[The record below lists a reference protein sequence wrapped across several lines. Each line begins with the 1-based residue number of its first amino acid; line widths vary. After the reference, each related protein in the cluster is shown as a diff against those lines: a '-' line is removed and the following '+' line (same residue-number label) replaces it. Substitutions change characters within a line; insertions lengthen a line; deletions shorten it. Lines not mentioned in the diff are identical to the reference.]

1 MDFKTSWTTSRR
13 AMLGAAALLLGT
25 LLACGGGADRSKAN
39 LRFVNASSGYAAL
52 DLYIDDKRRFEAI
65 GYGESATY
73 AETEPDQMASGIH
86 RTGSASPLLTL
97 APAVTKDKHFTL
109 LAYGR
114 EGALASLLIDDNA
127 EAADSGKAKLRIVNA
142 APDAGELD
150 VYLTAANEPLTGAVP
165 LRASVAVGVLSDFST
180 LNSGDWRLRITGA
193 GDRTDLRLDLPGIT
207 LATRVVSTLVLT
219 PTTGGVLVN
228 ALMLNQQ
235 AAITR
240 HPVQHARVRAA
251 APNNGTM
258 QVSVRGVPLLNAV
271 AAPVVGAYQ
280 LLPVGE
286 QPVTVSIDG
295 APLTLPNVTLAAGT
309 ELTLLVYA
317 DLGVPAAIWL
327 IDDNRPPVSTSQA
340 KLRLVHG
347 RDGLGGALSLKV
359 DFLPVSGEIALAGA
373 SAYTTVLARDGAR
386 ITVSQAG
393 DAAPVFE
400 ATDQSFV
407 AGAVYSVFVIDG
419 VAPAAGFLRR
429 DR

>member
-1 MDFKTSWTTSRR
+1 M
-13 AMLGAAALLLGT
+13 
-25 LLACGGGADRSKAN
+25 ACGGGADRSKAN
-39 LRFVNASSGYAAL
+39 LRFINASSGYAAL
-52 DLYIDDKRRFEAI
+52 DLFVDDKRRFESI

-73 AETEPDQMASGIH
+73 VETEPDQMASAIH
-86 RTGSASPLLTL
+86 RAGSASPLLTL
-97 APAVTKDKHFTL
+97 APVVAKDQHYSV

-127 EAADSGKAKLRIVNA
+127 EAADSGKAKLRVVNA

-150 VYLTAANEPLTGAVP
+150 VYLTGANEPLTGAVP
-165 LRASVAVGVLSDFST
+165 LRASVKVGVLSEFST

-193 GDRTDLRLDLPGIT
+193 GDRKDLRLDLTGIT
-207 LATRVVSTLVLT
+207 LASRQVSTLVVT

-228 ALMLNQQ
+228 ALMLSQQ

-251 APNNGTM
+251 APNAGTM
-258 QVSVRGVPLLNAV
+258 QVLVRGVPLLNAV
-271 AAPVVGAYQ
+271 AAPVVSDYQ
-280 LLPVGE
+280 LLPAGE
-286 QPVTVSIDG
+286 QPVTVLING
-295 APLTLPNVTLAAGT
+295 TPLALPNVTLAAGT
-309 ELTLLVYA
+309 ELTLLVYT
-317 DLGVPAAIWL
+317 DRGVPAAVWL
-327 IDDNRPPVSTSQA
+327 TDDNRPSVSASQA

-347 RDGLGGALSLKV
+347 RDGLVGALSAKV
-359 DFLPVSGEIALAGA
+359 DFLPVPGEVTLPGV
-373 SAYTTVLARDGAR
+373 SAYTTVVARDGAR

-400 ATDQSFV
+400 ATDQTFV
-407 AGAVYSVFVIDG
+407 AGAVYSVFVIEG